1 MPHRGRRLFM
11 DIGAVRQVKIDE
23 EMRGAYLDYAMSVIV
38 SRALPDARDGLKPV
52 HRRILFA
59 MWDMGV
65 RANSG
70 YRKSARIVGEVLGKF
85 HPHGDSSVY
94 DAMVR
99 MAQDFSMRYPL
110 IDGQGNF
117 GSLDNDPPAAMRYTE
132 ARMQRV
138 AEEMMIDIDAETVDF
153 VPNFDDTLEEPTV
166 LPARLPNLL
175 LNGTSGIAVGMA
187 TNIPPHNLREIAAA
201 ISYLIDIMVNAE
213 GDDLE
218 APLEE
223 VTVDDLMQFVKGPD
237 FPTGALMGGAELREI
252 YATGKGR
259 VVIRAKCEIEEY
271 KDGRYRV
278 VVSEIPYQLSK
289 SSILERIAELTREGR
304 LTHIND
310 LRDESD
316 RNGLRIVL
324 ELTRDAQPNLIL
336 NRLFKYTQL
345 QTPFHVQMLALV
357 DGEPRL
363 LSLKRALQ
371 IYIQHRQVVI
381 QRRSEFDLRKAR
393 ARAHILEGLLAAL
406 ANLDDII
413 QTIRNADSAEDARNQ
428 LTARFNLTEP
438 QAQAILDMQL
448 RRLAALER
456 QKIED
461 EYRQVRAQI
470 EYLEDL
476 LASPRKVLRV
486 IQADLNELV
495 DKFGDERRTSFAP
508 HIDAEFDESDL
519 VREEDVLI
527 SLTQRGY
534 IKCTS
539 ASTYRAQK
547 RGGKG
552 VTGIATRDEDVV
564 QQIFAANTLDYILF
578 FTNHGKVYSLRTFQ
592 LPLRE
597 RAARGVTINSILPFQ
612 PEEKVTAALVVP
624 DFEQE
629 GFFTLCTRF
638 GRIKR
643 VMFEEFSSV
652 RPSGLIAMSLD
663 EGDEL
668 RWVRHT
674 SGNDD
679 LLLVTAEGQSIRF
692 SENDVRVM
700 GRPAAGVN
708 AIRLIGGDVL
718 AGVDVISADHADHD
732 LLIVTEYGYGKRTA
746 VSEFRQQGRFGMGIR
761 AIGSD
766 LERTGKVIGAM
777 LCDGMEDATVI
788 TVNGIT
794 LRTPVSSINRYSRTA
809 MGVRVMNIA
818 EDDAIASVTLV
829 TAEEEEELL
838 APDDKSNGHGDL
850 AKTAPIDE
858 PEA

>member
-1 MPHRGRRLFM
+1 M
-11 DIGAVRQVKIDE
+11 DIGSIRQVKIDE

-59 MWDMGV
+59 MWDMGI

-70 YRKSARIVGEVLGKF
+70 YRKSARIVGEVLGKL

-110 IDGQGNF
+110 VDGQGNF

-132 ARMQRV
+132 ARLQRI
-138 AEEMMIDIDAETVDF
+138 AEELMVDIDAETVDF
-153 VPNFDDTLEEPTV
+153 ASNFDDTLEEPTV
-166 LPARLPNLL
+166 MPARLPNLL

-187 TNIPPHNLREIAAA
+187 TNIPPHNLREITAAT
-201 ISYLIDIMVNAE
+201 SYLIDKMVDSE

-218 APLEE
+218 AVLEE
-223 VTVDDLMQFVKGPD
+223 VTVDDLIQFVQGPD
-237 FPTGALMGGAELREI
+237 FPTGALMGSSELREI

-259 VVIRAKCEIEEY
+259 VIIRAKCEVEEFKGDRY
-271 KDGRYRV
+271 KIV
-278 VVSEIPYQLSK
+278 VTEIPYQVSK
-289 SSILERIAELTREGR
+289 AGIMERIVELVREGR
-304 LTHIND
+304 LTNISD

-316 RNGLRIVL
+316 RRGLRIVI
-324 ELTRDAQPNLIL
+324 ELSRDAQPNLVMK
-336 NRLFKYTQL
+336 RLFKYTQL

-357 DGEPRL
+357 DNEPRL

-371 IYIQHRQVVI
+371 IYIQHRQEVI
-381 QRRSEFDLRKAR
+381 RRRSEFELRKAR

-413 QTIRNADSAEDARNQ
+413 QTIRSAESAEVARTQ
-428 LTARFNLTEP
+428 LTERFNLSEI

-476 LASPRKVLRV
+476 LASPRKILRL
-486 IQADLNELV
+486 IQTDLNDLTE
-495 DKFGDERRTSFAP
+495 KFGDERRTIFSGE
-508 HIDAEFDESDL
+508 IEGEFNESDL
-519 VREEDVLI
+519 VYEEDVLV
-527 SLTQRGY
+527 SLTQKGY

-564 QQIFAANTLDYILF
+564 EQIFAANTLDYILF
-578 FTNHGKVYSLRTFQ
+578 FTNLGKVYSLRTYQ
-592 LPLRE
+592 LPQRE
-597 RAARGVTINSILPFQ
+597 RAAKGVPIASVLPFQ
-612 PEEKVTAALVVP
+612 GNERVTAALVVP

-629 GFFTLCTRF
+629 GYFTLCTQQ

-643 VMFEEFSSV
+643 VLFEEFAAV
-652 RPSGLIAMSLD
+652 RPSGLIAMTL
-663 EGDEL
+663 EGKDEL

-674 SGNDD
+674 SGDD
-679 LLLVTAEGQSIRF
+679 DVILVTKHGQSIRF
-692 SENDVRVM
+692 NENDVRVM

-708 AIRLIGGDVL
+708 AMRLAEKDVL
-718 AGVDVISADHADHD
+718 AGMNVISPENSEAD
-732 LLIVTEYGYGKRTA
+732 LLIVTESGYGKRT
-746 VSEFRQQGRFGMGIR
+746 SITEWRTQGRFGLGIR
-761 AIGSD
+761 AIGHD
-766 LERTGKVIGAM
+766 LGKTGRIIGAM
-777 LCDGMEDATVI
+777 LSDGTEDMTVI
-788 TVNGIT
+788 TKDGIT
-794 LRTPVSSINRYSRTA
+794 LRTNVDSINRYSRSA

-818 EDDAIASVTLV
+818 DEDAIVSVTLV
-829 TAEEEEELL
+829 APEPEEVLSSEH
-838 APDDKSNGHGDL
+838 AADNNGHGDL
-850 AKTAPIDE
+850 ADIAPLEDGK
-858 PEA
+858 

>member
-1 MPHRGRRLFM
+1 M
-11 DIGAVRQVKIDE
+11 DIGSIRQVKIDE

-65 RANSG
+65 RASSG

-110 IDGQGNF
+110 VDGQGNF

-132 ARMQRV
+132 ARLKRI
-138 AEEMMIDIDAETVDF
+138 AEELMVDLDAETVDF

-166 LPARLPNLL
+166 MPARLPNLL

-187 TNIPPHNLREIAAA
+187 TNIPPHNLSELTAA
-201 ISYLIDIMVNAE
+201 ISYLIDRMVE
-213 GDDLE
+213 SESDDLD

-223 VTVDDLMQFVKGPD
+223 VNVDDLMQFVKGPD
-237 FPTGALMGGAELREI
+237 FPTGALMGSSELREI

-259 VVIRAKCEIEEY
+259 VVIRAKCEVEEFKHDRY
-271 KDGRYRV
+271 KIV
-278 VVSEIPYQLSK
+278 VTEIPYQVSK
-289 SSILERIAELTREGR
+289 AGIMERIVELVREGR
-304 LTHIND
+304 LTNISD

-316 RNGLRIVL
+316 RNGLRIVI
-324 ELTRDAQPNLIL
+324 ELSRDAQPNLVL

-357 DGEPRL
+357 NNEPRL

-371 IYIQHRQVVI
+371 IYIQHRQEVI
-381 QRRSEFDLRKAR
+381 RRRSEFDLRKAR
-393 ARAHILEGLLAAL
+393 ARAHILEGLLSAL

-413 QTIRNADSAEDARNQ
+413 RTIRNADSAEAARSE
-428 LTARFNLTEP
+428 LMERFNLTEI

-476 LASPRKVLRV
+476 LASPRKVLRL
-486 IQADLNELV
+486 IQTDLHDLNE
-495 DKFGDERRTSFAP
+495 KFGDERRTVFSNE
-508 HIDAEFDESDL
+508 IDGDFEESDL
-519 VREEDVLI
+519 VYEEDVLI
-527 SLTQRGY
+527 SLTKNGY

-552 VTGIATRDEDVV
+552 VTGMATRDEDVV
-564 QQIFAANTLDYILF
+564 EQIFAANTLDYILF
-578 FTNHGKVYSLRTFQ
+578 FTTHGKVYSLRTYQ
-592 LPLRE
+592 LPQRE
-597 RAARGVTINSILPFQ
+597 RAAKGVPLNSILPFH

-624 DFEQE
+624 NLEQE
-629 GFFTLCTRF
+629 GFFILCTRH

-643 VMFEEFSSV
+643 VMFAEFASV
-652 RPSGLIAMSLD
+652 RPSGLIAMSLED
-663 EGDEL
+663 KDEL

-674 SGNDD
+674 SGDD
-679 LLLVTAEGQSIRF
+679 QVILVTKQGQAIRF
-692 SENDVRVM
+692 HENEVRVM
-700 GRPAAGVN
+700 GRPAGGVN
-708 AIRLIGGDVL
+708 AMRFGEGDML
-718 AGVDVISADHADHD
+718 AGMDVISPERSEDD
-732 LLIVTEYGYGKRTA
+732 LLIVTESGYGKRTA
-746 VSEFRQQGRFGMGIR
+746 ISEFRTQGRYGSGIR
-761 AIGSD
+761 AIGND
-766 LERTGKVIGAM
+766 LKKAGQIIGAM
-777 LCDGMEDATVI
+777 LTDGSEDMTVI

-794 LRTPVSSINRYSRTA
+794 LRTRTDSISRYSRSA
-809 MGVRVMNIA
+809 MGVRVMNI
-818 EDDAIASVTLV
+818 DKSDRIVSVTLV
-829 TAEEEEELL
+829 APEPEETVVEEAMPTEI
-838 APDDKSNGHGDL
+838 NGHGDV
-850 AKTAPIDE
+850 IDTLPME
-858 PEA
+858 ESE